1 MISRFFRAVWRFI
14 GVRGLIV
21 VLVAFLCV
29 ALIGFN
35 LFRTKMIGEFFANMQ
50 APAVAVSATEVQPT
64 TWNPEIEAIGTLR
77 AAQGVD
83 VAAEAEGVIQ
93 SIEFDAN
100 ERVEAGQL
108 LVQIDDA
115 VERAELMSAQAA
127 LERDRAQLER
137 AESLRKSG
145 VTAESAL
152 EEAQTAFA
160 SSESAVR
167 RIQAVMD
174 RKGIEAPFAGTI
186 GIPRIDEG
194 EYVQPGTVIA
204 TLQQLDTMKVDF
216 TVPEQL
222 MSELEIGQAAAFG
235 LTEADF
241 PYQGKITGIDPKID
255 PRTRLVSVRAE
266 VENPDNALR
275 PGQFARVRVRLPARE
290 DVIAL
295 PQTAV
300 VTSLYGDYV
309 YVVEEAEEQPQAAG
323 EDGQPAPAPQDAQT
337 PAGQPADA
345 AGAPQAPSLVAKQV
359 FVEIGRR
366 QGNQI
371 EIAKGLEQGQQVVT
385 SGQNKLANNAPVT
398 INNSIDPAEL
408 ALDGD
413 LRP

>member
-1 MISRFFRAVWRFI
+1 MVSRFFRAVWRFI
-14 GVRGLIV
+14 GVRGLIF

-35 LFRTKMIGEFFANMQ
+35 LFRTKMIGEFFASMQ
-50 APAVAVSATEVQPT
+50 TPAVAVSSTEVQPT

-83 VAAEAEGVIQ
+83 VAAEAAGTIK
-93 SIEFDAN
+93 SIEFEAN
-100 ERVEAGQL
+100 DRIEAGQL

-115 VERAELMSAQAA
+115 VERAELISAQAA
-127 LERDRAQLER
+127 MERDRAQLER
-137 AESLRKSG
+137 AQRLRQSG
-145 VTAESAL
+145 VTAEATL
-152 EEAQTAFA
+152 EDAQSTFA
-160 SSESAVR
+160 ASESAVQ

-174 RKGIEAPFAGTI
+174 QKGIEAPFAGTI
-186 GIPRIDEG
+186 GIPRVDEG

-222 MSELEIGQAAAFG
+222 MGELEIGQTAAFG
-235 LTEADF
+235 LTEDDF

-255 PRTRLVSVRAE
+255 PQTRLVSVRAE
-266 VENPDNALR
+266 VGNPDSALR
-275 PGQFARVRVRLPARE
+275 PGQFARVRVQLPAKE
-290 DVIAL
+290 NVIAL

-309 YVVEEAEEQPQAAG
+309 YVVEEAEEQPAAAATATNDQGAQAPAAG
-323 EDGQPAPAPQDAQT
+323 SSGDEAGSPAAPR
-337 PAGQPADA
+337 
-345 AGAPQAPSLVAKQV
+345 LVAKQV

-371 EIAKGLEQGQQVVT
+371 EIATGLEPGQQVVT

-398 INNSIDPAEL
+398 INNTVDPATL